1 MVSDGLW
8 AIVSPDA
15 APMTKGTIDGK
26 LLAELICGV
35 DSGSL
40 QITLSLSNAALLPTD
55 PILRSAV
62 DRTIANF
69 AQTGPG
75 ER

>member
-1 MVSDGLW
+1 MS
-8 AIVSPDA
+8 SDA
-15 APMTKGTIDGK
+15 APMAKGAINGK

-35 DSGSL
+35 DSELL
-40 QITLSLSNAALLPTD
+40 QIMLSLPNAAVLPTD

-62 DRTIANF
+62 DRTITKF
-69 AQTGPG
+69 AQIGPG